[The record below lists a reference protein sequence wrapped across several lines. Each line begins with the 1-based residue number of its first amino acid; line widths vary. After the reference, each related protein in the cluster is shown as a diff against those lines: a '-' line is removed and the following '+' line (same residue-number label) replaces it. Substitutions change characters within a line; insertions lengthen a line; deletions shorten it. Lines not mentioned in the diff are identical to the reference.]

1 MKLNLLFSVLFASA
15 SVFAADAPNVEAPK
29 QAPLQLAGYNF
40 AGLALGIAR
49 PTGSNSAAIPMR
61 FAYGLEFGHA
71 LSKEFA
77 VGAFASRNN
86 GPISAGSIVDLAI
99 TRVGAQAIY
108 NPLHDLFIDVRA
120 GLGFLDASATIGN
133 NVLLKSD
140 TNHQLF
146 VGTGVGLIVPVVEKI
161 AFLPSIHYSY
171 FISDSDSEHFGL
183 IELAG
188 AFRYQ
193 F

>member
-1 MKLNLLFSVLFASA
+1 MKLHLLFSVLFATA
-15 SVFAADAPNVEAPK
+15 SVFAADAPKVETPK
-29 QAPLQLAGYNF
+29 QAPIQLAGYNF

-49 PTGSNSAAIPMR
+49 PTGSNSGSIPLR
-61 FAYGLEFGHA
+61 FAYGLEYGHA

-77 VGAFASRNN
+77 VGGFASRNN
-86 GPISAGSIVDLAI
+86 GPIAAGSIIDFAI

-108 NPLHDLFIDVRA
+108 NPLHDLFIDLRA
-120 GLGFLDASATIGN
+120 GLGFLDASANIGN
-133 NVLLKSD
+133 SIILKSD
-140 TNHQLF
+140 TTHQF
-146 VGTGVGLIVPVVEKI
+146 FFGPGVGLIVPVVEKI
-161 AFLPSIHYSY
+161 VFSPSIRYSY
-171 FISDSDSEHFGL
+171 FLGNSDSNHFGL